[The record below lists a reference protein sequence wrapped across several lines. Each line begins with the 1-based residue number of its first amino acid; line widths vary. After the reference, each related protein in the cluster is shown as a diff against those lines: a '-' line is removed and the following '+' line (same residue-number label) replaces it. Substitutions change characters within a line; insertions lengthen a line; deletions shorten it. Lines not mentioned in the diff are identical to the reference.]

1 MTTATTTAAQ
11 GLPTSYVCTYIVTI
25 QGQRKQIDIFQ
36 NIPFL
41 LLELRLFVIL
51 AIGNFYFKEWN
62 LNKYLLH
69 QLIFQALEK
78 CIGPPGL

>member
-41 LLELRLFVIL
+41 LLEVRLFVIL
-51 AIGNFYFKEWN
+51 AIR
-62 LNKYLLH
+62 
-69 QLIFQALEK
+69 
-78 CIGPPGL
+78 